1 MKIAIVDDDKEWRQN
16 ALRVTKQYFE
26 EGDIVVKCFSSGE
39 ALLEKNEKYE
49 IVILDI
55 EMPGRDGFQTACEYK
70 VSYPDV
76 IIIMLT
82 THLELSRKGYE
93 VDAFRYVD
101 KLHIKEELEAA
112 FFSAKKL
119 LERNKIVEISVV
131 NLGQIPL
138 ALKDIIYI
146 ETKGR
151 KVLVH
156 TYNNEYECSD
166 SIRSFEENLCGE
178 GFFRCHKSNIVN
190 LDAIKKIDQLRYGG
204 AYAHMAD
211 GGTVMIAVRKYAE
224 LKKKYINRRY
234 EYANF

>member
-131 NLGQIPL
+131 NL
-138 ALKDIIYI
+138 
-146 ETKGR
+146 
-151 KVLVH
+151 
-156 TYNNEYECSD
+156 
-166 SIRSFEENLCGE
+166 
-178 GFFRCHKSNIVN
+178 
-190 LDAIKKIDQLRYGG
+190 
-204 AYAHMAD
+204 
-211 GGTVMIAVRKYAE
+211 
-224 LKKKYINRRY
+224 
-234 EYANF
+234 

>member
-1 MKIAIVDDDKEWRQN
+1 MKIAIVDDDKQWRQN

-26 EGDIVVKCFSSGE
+26 EEDIVVKSFASGD
-39 ALLEKNEKYE
+39 AFLAKNEQYE
-49 IVILDI
+49 ILILDV
-55 EMPGRDGFQTACEYK
+55 EMPGIDGFQTACEYK

-112 FFSAKKL
+112 FFAAKKL
-119 LERNKIVEISVV
+119 LGRNKIVEISVV
-131 NLGQIPL
+131 NQGQLPL
-138 ALKDIIYI
+138 SLKDIVYI
-146 ETKGR
+146 ETSGR

-156 TYNNEYECSD
+156 TYNNEYECSN
-166 SIRSFEENLCGE
+166 SIRSLETLLCE
-178 GFFRCHKSNIVN
+178 DGFYRCHKSIIVN
-190 LDAIKKIDQLRYGG
+190 LDAIKKIEMDRLGG
-204 AYAHMAD
+204 FYAHMA
-211 GGTVMIAVRKYAE
+211 GGEKVMVAVRKYAE
-224 LKKKYINRRY
+224 LKKKYINRKY